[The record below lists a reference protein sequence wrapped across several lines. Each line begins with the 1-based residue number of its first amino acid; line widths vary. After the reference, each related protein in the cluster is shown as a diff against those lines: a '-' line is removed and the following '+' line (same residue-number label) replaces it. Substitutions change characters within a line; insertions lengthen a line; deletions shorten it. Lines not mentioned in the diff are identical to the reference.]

1 MVFLCFKLSGTT
13 YMYKHH
19 KDCIFVGHCSY
30 SHQLYPLCMH
40 ALQHDHV
47 LSAHAMQLAAYV

>member
-13 YMYKHH
+13 YKHD
-19 KDCIFVGHCSY
+19 KDCIFVGHRSY